1 LVLLTAVAVA
11 MAIGFAGARS
21 AAAAHVEPTFV
32 DGNPTCATLAPGTI
46 EFKVEPV
53 VDGVYSDGNLSVT
66 IDVRDTAN
74 GQVFDWTSNIGVD
87 VVFAKGGSGGNKYAY
102 SPEATADTG
111 LHAPV
116 NPSNGTYFGLSHI
129 TFCYDLELVVDKTAN
144 PTWARDWT
152 WDIEKTVDDEEVGPF
167 AEGQVD
173 GGLVNYS
180 VTLSATKIDTIALS
194 GTITISNPFTMA
206 ATITSITDVLTP
218 PGAVTLGGDC
228 AGLVFPYVLAAST
241 TLNCTWTASTPTGL
255 ETLNTVTVAT
265 SGAIAGGSDSAAIA
279 YTINETDECI
289 TLDDTMF
296 PGELPDTLCASDLV
310 NGEKVFTYS
319 YEYAGAECGDHTN
332 TASFETDDNGETG
345 SDSATV
351 TVLCADNGC
360 TLTPGYWKTHA
371 DPTRKQF
378 DETWIAFAGAS
389 GANATFD
396 AGLSY
401 LTVLNT
407 APQGNAY
414 YILAH
419 AYIAALLN
427 IEAGADTT
435 TAVDA
440 ALTSAAAFFAAKDP
454 TSTLTK
460 AERNAAIA
468 NAKILDDYNNGL
480 TGPGHCDE

>member
-1 LVLLTAVAVA
+1 
-11 MAIGFAGARS
+11 MAQA
-21 AAAAHVEPTFV
+21 E
-32 DGNPTCATLAPGTI
+32 
-46 EFKVEPV
+46 
-53 VDGVYSDGNLSVT
+53 
-66 IDVRDTAN
+66 
-74 GQVFDWTSNIGVD
+74 
-87 VVFAKGGSGGNKYAY
+87 
-102 SPEATADTG
+102 
-111 LHAPV
+111 
-116 NPSNGTYFGLSHI
+116 
-129 TFCYDLELVVDKTAN
+129 TAN
-144 PTWARDWT
+144 PSWDRDWT

-173 GGLVNYS
+173 GGLVNYT
-180 VTLSATKIDTIALS
+180 VTLSATKTDDISLD
-194 GTITISNPFTMA
+194 GDITIHNPGPVA
-206 ATITSITDVLTP
+206 ATITSITDVLTT
-218 PGAVTLGGDC
+218 GTVTLGGDC
-228 AGLVFPYVLAAST
+228 EGLVFDYSLAAGD
-241 TLNCTWTASTPTGL
+241 TLECTWEAIDPDGT
-255 ETLNTVTVAT
+255 ETENEVTVAT
-265 SGAIAGGSDSAAIA
+265 SGLIGGGSDSVDIS
-279 YTINETDECI
+279 YNINETDECI
-289 TLDDTMF
+289 SLDDTMF
-296 PGELPDTLCASDLV
+296 PAELPDTLCASDLV
-310 NGEKVFTYS
+310 NGEKVFQYS

-435 TAVDA
+435 AAVDA
-440 ALTSAAAFFAAKDP
+440 ALAYAAGFFTANNP
-454 TSTLTK
+454 TTTLTK
-460 AERNAAIA
+460 AQRNTAIA

-480 TGPGHCDE
+480 TGPGHCDF